1 MSVVKKYYFTGD
13 FMILKDDLVEF
24 AENLPLEIEL
34 DDILD
39 SIILL
44 NKIENG
50 ISQVENGEVYS
61 LEKVKEIVSEW

>member
-1 MSVVKKYYFTGD
+1 
-13 FMILKDDLVEF
+13 MILKDDLVEF
-24 AENLPLEIEL
+24 AGNLPQEIEL

-50 ISQVENGEVYS
+50 TSQVENGEVFS
-61 LEKVKEIVSEW
+61 LEEVKGIVSKW

>member
-1 MSVVKKYYFTGD
+1 
-13 FMILKDDLVEF
+13 MILKDDLVEF
-24 AENLPLEIEL
+24 AGNLPQEIEL

-50 ISQVENGEVYS
+50 ISQVENGEVFS
-61 LEKVKEIVSEW
+61 LEDVKGIVSKW

>member
-1 MSVVKKYYFTGD
+1 
-13 FMILKDDLVEF
+13 MILKDDLVEF
-24 AENLPLEIEL
+24 TENLPQKIEL

-50 ISQVENGEVYS
+50 ISHVENGEVYS
-61 LEKVKEIVSEW
+61 LEEVKDIVSKW

>member
-1 MSVVKKYYFTGD
+1 
-13 FMILKDDLVEF
+13 MILKDDLVEF
-24 AENLPLEIEL
+24 AENLPQEIEL

-50 ISQVENGEVYS
+50 ISQVENGETYS
-61 LEKVKEIVSEW
+61 LEEVKEIVSKW

>member
-1 MSVVKKYYFTGD
+1 
-13 FMILKDDLVEF
+13 MILKDDLVEF
-24 AENLPLEIEL
+24 AETLPQEIEL

-50 ISQVENGEVYS
+50 ISQVENGEAYS
-61 LEKVKEIVSEW
+61 LEEVKEIVSKW